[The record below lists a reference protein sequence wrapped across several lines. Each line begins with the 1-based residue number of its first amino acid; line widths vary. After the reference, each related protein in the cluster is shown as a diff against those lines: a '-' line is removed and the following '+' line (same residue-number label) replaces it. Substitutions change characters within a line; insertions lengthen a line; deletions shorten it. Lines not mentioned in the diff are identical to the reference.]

1 MVSAPR
7 GSGLLSTALLFL
19 LASSAVLPCLLLLA
33 PLPNFPIDFTP
44 CPAHLVH
51 LVLPCILAPERLRW
65 NIVVRQG
72 AAVQRSDC
80 ADLGFTETLVC
91 SKCAR
96 LASAIGDGMPANP
109 PPNTCDGPHKTRQH
123 TINDQCP
130 FAPRTLSRY
139 PLSME
144 GIAVHELQKWNHHFR
159 KVPPFEEKGGG
170 SSWCGEKE
178 GLTMA

>member
-7 GSGLLSTALLFL
+7 GSGLLTTALLFL

-51 LVLPCILAPERLRW
+51 LVLPCTLAPERLRW

-96 LASAIGDGMPANP
+96 LASAIGDGMPANLP
-109 PPNTCDGPHKTRQH
+109 ETHVTATHDPATH
-123 TINDQCP
+123 
-130 FAPRTLSRY
+130 
-139 PLSME
+139 
-144 GIAVHELQKWNHHFR
+144 
-159 KVPPFEEKGGG
+159 
-170 SSWCGEKE
+170 
-178 GLTMA
+178 